1 MQQINVVSNLEI
13 HVFSNENELVVAEIC
28 WNFWLFYIEGR
39 DIFRIDKFP
48 TGQVLPQEFPKH
60 LFKGT
65 LLFLC
70 YINYLATGLST
81 NVKLLADD
89 KSLFSVTHDINT
101 SAHKLKMTWL
111 KLNFGMENGFQSRS

>member
-1 MQQINVVSNLEI
+1 MAVLYWKQRLFSHWQVSNWAG
-13 HVFSNENELVVAEIC
+13 VTAGVPKAS
-28 WNFWLFYIEGR
+28 IE
-39 DIFRIDKFP
+39 
-48 TGQVLPQEFPKH
+48 
-60 LFKGT
+60 GT

-89 KSLFSVTHDINT
+89 KSVFSVTHDINT

-111 KLNFGMENGFQSRS
+111 KLNFGMENEFQSRS